1 MDATVE
7 ALYVAVL
14 EGRPGVRRTPM
25 RCDGLSTGIQ
35 VAAAELGT
43 IVAAQRARRR
53 QFMIRSRARATCREL
68 IPVSTSVARHSR

>member
-1 MDATVE
+1 MDASVE

-14 EGRPGVRRTPM
+14 EGRPGVGCTPM
-25 RCDGLSTGIQ
+25 RCDGLSTGIE

-53 QFMIRSRARATCREL
+53 HFMIRSRARTTCREL